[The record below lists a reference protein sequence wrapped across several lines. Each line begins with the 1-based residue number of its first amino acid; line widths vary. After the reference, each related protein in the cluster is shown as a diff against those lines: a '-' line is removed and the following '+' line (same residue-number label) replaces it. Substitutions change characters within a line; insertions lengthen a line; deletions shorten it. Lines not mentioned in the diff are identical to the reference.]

1 MAYDASGK
9 WSMEDDGVASRV
21 AAISSGNSD
30 LMKAAR
36 TQGLQ
41 SMQRRGLGNS
51 SMAVGAAQG
60 AALNAAVPIA
70 SQEASQIAQ
79 KNLTRMGADA
89 DMEKTRAALAAE
101 QQKAILS
108 SVTDLTG
115 QRFNAMS
122 NTLANDKIPAG
133 TRSAVQSSINAQYQQ
148 AIDQLQNL
156 YGISLSS
163 PTQAVAA
170 PTTGTLT
177 PAQIAALNATGGYN
191 GLFRG

>member
-1 MAYDASGK
+1 MAYDANGK

-51 SMAVGAAQG
+51 SMAIGAAQG
-60 AALNAAVPIA
+60 AALNAATPIA

-89 DMEKTRAALAAE
+89 DMEKTRAALAAD

-115 QRFNAMS
+115 QRFNALS
-122 NTLANDKIPAG
+122 NTLSNDKIPAT

-156 YGISLSS
+156 YGISLSR
-163 PTQAVAA
+163 PATQPSTPSA
-170 PTTGTLT
+170 GSLT
-177 PAQIAALNATGGYN
+177 PAQIAAIQANGGYN